1 MFAVADERRDA
12 RLAVCG
18 DGRQLSRRRRI
29 RACSRAARIAA
40 DAACGW
46 RLVGSR
52 HSDDPGQDD
61 RDCRTRSMHRNSG
74 KEGNRGTAA
83 QARVRHRRHLSAA
96 VHGLRDRALPQ
107 DREHLDAD
115 PAALAG
121 GSRAS
126 QLDGVRSRR
135 WVDGRHSA
143 DCGGGGEG
151 CAGANAIES
160 AHLALHGGGSDRRI
174 CERRPRL
181 RHSAG
186 VQADSGDP
194 AHVLAASGPDCGG
207 VAGR

>member
-83 QARVRHRRHLSAA
+83 QGTLLLTCRTPRGH
-96 VHGLRDRALPQ
+96 
-107 DREHLDAD
+107 
-115 PAALAG
+115 PA
-121 GSRAS
+121 
-126 QLDGVRSRR
+126 
-135 WVDGRHSA
+135 
-143 DCGGGGEG
+143 C
-151 CAGANAIES
+151 
-160 AHLALHGGGSDRRI
+160 
-174 CERRPRL
+174 
-181 RHSAG
+181 
-186 VQADSGDP
+186 
-194 AHVLAASGPDCGG
+194 PDLVPPPPCL
-207 VAGR
+207 